1 MGSYNGVNN
10 SSLPELHTAANAVA
24 KAGSPRSSDCRTL
37 LVPLKKFFW
46 DTGTWDKSETDG
58 TDRSLFHTWWDSGTT
73 GVKYNEHNSKVSHQ
87 TVPLLWRM
95 GHFRDKRQECKLK
108 LVLTPAHRQAKA
120 CTLTFSWDSG
130 TWDKVRRAG
139 AASTFN
145 PTHLHPPN
153 LCGIIQTNYTHLAL
167 DNYYNY
173 FTEIEDAFIRRR
185 GKNLLLSPMDWA
197 LIEGWRE
204 RDIPLHIVL
213 RAIESVFD
221 GWEKQPN
228 QTRTIKSLFYCRE
241 EVEAQHAEWIAS
253 QAGKNDHVSTEDL
266 GDQFSLESIAKHI
279 DEVIEKL
286 KEVKDTNL
294 REDVDRAIARLEELR
309 TGLVDDLEYIDKT
322 LYDIESFLDRA
333 LLEHSESGHLKEL
346 KKETT
351 SQLRQYKS
359 AMDADAYKKAYELLM
374 LKRLREDLGIPRLG
388 LFYL

>member
-1 MGSYNGVNN
+1 M
-10 SSLPELHTAANAVA
+10 
-24 KAGSPRSSDCRTL
+24 
-37 LVPLKKFFW
+37 
-46 DTGTWDKSETDG
+46 
-58 TDRSLFHTWWDSGTT
+58 
-73 GVKYNEHNSKVSHQ
+73 
-87 TVPLLWRM
+87 
-95 GHFRDKRQECKLK
+95 
-108 LVLTPAHRQAKA
+108 
-120 CTLTFSWDSG
+120 
-130 TWDKVRRAG
+130 
-139 AASTFN
+139 
-145 PTHLHPPN
+145 
-153 LCGIIQTNYTHLAL
+153 

-253 QAGKNDHVSTEDL
+253 QAGKSEHVSTEDL

-294 REDVDRAIARLEELR
+294 HEDIGRAIARLEELR
-309 TGLVDDLEYIDKT
+309 ADLVDDLEYIDKT

-359 AMDADAYKKAYELLM
+359 AMDADAYKKAFELLM